1 MAGSC
6 AEFVVRELFRS
17 LTEKGVRI
25 MTNSTRGAAIVL
37 ALAFVLAGCYKT
49 TVRTGIQPGPVNTSQ
64 SKATWING
72 LVPAS
77 DVEAEEDCGDS
88 GVAVVQTELSF
99 VNQLLG
105 LLTLG
110 IYTPVTVRL
119 ICGNEG
125 SDDVDQPQDD
135 GQEESEPKN
144 GEGKGTVR

>member
-1 MAGSC
+1 MG
-6 AEFVVRELFRS
+6 
-17 LTEKGVRI
+17 
-25 MTNSTRGAAIVL
+25 NSTRGISIVL
-37 ALAFVLAGCYKT
+37 VLAFVLAGCYKT

-77 DVEAEEDCGDS
+77 DVEAADDCGDS

-99 VNQLLG
+99 VNQLIG

-119 ICGNEG
+119 VCGNQDG
-125 SDDVDQPQDD
+125 QDD
-135 GQEESEPKN
+135 DGADAETENEEKKSN
-144 GEGKGTVR
+144 DEGKGS

>member
-1 MAGSC
+1 MG
-6 AEFVVRELFRS
+6 
-17 LTEKGVRI
+17 
-25 MTNSTRGAAIVL
+25 NSIRGTSIVL
-37 ALAFVLAGCYKT
+37 VLAFVLAGCYKT

-77 DVEAEEDCGDS
+77 DVEAEDDCGDS

-99 VNQLLG
+99 VNQLIG

-119 ICGNEG
+119 VCGNQDG
-125 SDDVDQPQDD
+125 QDD
-135 GQEESEPKN
+135 DGAGPKAGAAEMGGEPPDSVQVAQAVP
-144 GEGKGTVR
+144 GPSLSAP